1 MPDAADTHPHDV
13 EQVLRPISE
22 ADRTDSVSGQF
33 WIWCGA
39 NIAPIN
45 WVLGALGVNLGLGL
59 RDTLIVLVAG
69 NMIGMAVF
77 GLFVLM
83 GQRTGVTGM
92 VLSRAAF
99 GRRGAYVPAAIQALL
114 AVGWCAVNTWII
126 LDLVMALLGQ
136 LGVVDPAAENHGA
149 KILVALLL
157 MAVQVTISW
166 LGYRAIAAFENWTVP
181 PTIVVLVAMSVVA
194 WFFLDIDWSY
204 AGHPARSSP
213 AASGGAP

>member
-1 MPDAADTHPHDV
+1 MTAASPPSSTSIHDV
-13 EQVLRPISE
+13 EQQLQPIPES
-22 ADRTDSVSGQF
+22 ARTTKVSGQF

-59 RDTLIVLVAG
+59 RDTLIVLIAG
-69 NMIGMAVF
+69 NLIGMAVF

-83 GQRTGVTGM
+83 GQKTGVTGM

-99 GRRGAYVPAAIQALL
+99 GRRGAYVPATIQALL

-136 LGVVDPAAENHGA
+136 LGVVDPVAENHGA

-166 LGYRAIAAFENWTVP
+166 LG
-181 PTIVVLVAMSVVA
+181 
-194 WFFLDIDWSY
+194 
-204 AGHPARSSP
+204 
-213 AASGGAP
+213 